1 MQKFLVLVVV
11 LIIAAFGYVV
21 VASQIAPKP
30 ASQTNL
36 GINPTERP
44 PIDLG
49 EPLRP
54 ITLAPSPPPQQPTPT
69 TPPQSSS
76 GPANVVNK
84 RPTAALIETS
94 KGQIVIFFHEET
106 PKTVSNFTEKAKSGA
121 YNNLTFHRVED
132 WVAQGGDPKGDG
144 TGGGTMATEITN
156 KPFVVGSV
164 GVARGSDIKVS
175 NDMQFFITKKEAPWL
190 FQQYTNFGIV
200 ARGIDVVN
208 KLQIGDKIVK
218 ITME

>member
-1 MQKFLVLVVV
+1 MQKFLVLIVI

-36 GINPTERP
+36 GINPTEPP
-44 PIDLG
+44 PINLG

-54 ITLAPSPPPQQPTPT
+54 ITLAPSPSSEPISKTVGPTAA
-69 TPPQSSS
+69 
-76 GPANVVNK
+76 GPATVAGK
-84 RPTAALIETS
+84 KQTAALIETT
-94 KGQIVIFFHEET
+94 KGQIVIFFHDET
-106 PKTVSNFTEKAKSGA
+106 PRTVANFTEKAKSGT

-144 TGGGTMATEITN
+144 TGGGTMVTEITN

-190 FQQYTNFGIV
+190 FRQYTNFGIV